1 MKGDNLMSEVLVRGL
16 GPNPFK
22 VGTFVRDRILH
33 ANPISKWMGKEEQE
47 RVRTILETIYPNNV
61 FFREG
66 WFIRILSTDSFNEE
80 DADNFGLYM
89 VRGVNIGK
97 TILNEDT
104 YTDVLEKHEA
114 QDMGKCIFHIPD
126 MAHKYGSFIILEDVI
141 TQSFRHMSSVWNPDG
156 TRETNELTD
165 REKFWGYIQE
175 TVYED
180 LKDFVEVMILSYIN
194 RFNIYPYDMLRDNSL
209 KELLTGFNYYSTIV
223 DRKIENNITDEETKI
238 QRIARPMMYQ
248 LAEYEAWVVSTD
260 MFTEHPEK
268 HDKLM
273 ETMKCLDENENS
285 DPAITLVKLI
295 QIIKTRKNGEE
306 K

>member
-1 MKGDNLMSEVLVRGL
+1 MSEVLVRGL

-22 VGTFVRDRILH
+22 IGTFVRDRILH
-33 ANPISKWMGKEEQE
+33 VNPLSKWMGKEEPE
-47 RVRTILETIYPNNV
+47 KVRTILEALYPNNV

-66 WFIRILSTDSFNEE
+66 WFIRILSTDSFNDG

-97 TILNEDT
+97 VALNEDT
-104 YTDVLEKHEA
+104 YIDVSEMHEA

-126 MAHKYGSFIILEDVI
+126 LAHKYGSFIILEDVI

-156 TRETNELTD
+156 TRETNDLTD
-165 REKFWGYIQE
+165 REEFWGYIQE

-180 LKDFVEVMILSYIN
+180 IKDFIEVVVFNYTAKLNLYPYEMLKDNALV
-194 RFNIYPYDMLRDNSL
+194 
-209 KELLTGFNYYSTIV
+209 ELLTGFNYYSAIV
-223 DRKIENNITDEETKI
+223 DRKIENGITDLDTKVDY
-238 QRIARPMMYQ
+238 IARPMLYQ
-248 LAEYEAWVVSTD
+248 LAEYEAWVVNKD
-260 MFTEHPEK
+260 MFIDHPEK
-268 HDKLM
+268 HDRLM
-273 ETMKCLDENENS
+273 ECMKCLDENEGS

-295 QIIKTRKNGEE
+295 QIIKSKKNGEE

>member
-1 MKGDNLMSEVLVRGL
+1 MAEVLVRGL

-22 VGTFVRDRILH
+22 IGTFVRDRILH
-33 ANPISKWMGKEEQE
+33 VNPLSKWMGKEEPE
-47 RVRTILETIYPNNV
+47 KVRAILEALYPNNV

-66 WFIRILSTDSFNEE
+66 WFIRILSTDSFNEG

-97 TILNEDT
+97 VALNEDA
-104 YTDVLEKHEA
+104 YAKVFVKKDKV

-126 MAHKYGSFIILEDVI
+126 VAHKYGSFIILEDVI

-156 TRETNELTD
+156 TREDNDLTD

-180 LKDFVEVMILSYIN
+180 LKDFVEVMFFHYIS
-194 RFNIYPYDMLRDNSL
+194 RVSCYPYDMLSDNSFP
-209 KELLTGFNYYSTIV
+209 ELLTGFNYYSAIV
-223 DRKIENNITDEETKI
+223 DRKIENGITDEATKI

-248 LAEYEAWVVSTD
+248 LVEYEAWVVDKD
-260 MFTEHPEK
+260 MFTERYTER

-273 ETMKCLDENENS
+273 ETMKCLDENEDS

-295 QIIKTRKNGEE
+295 QIIKSKKNGEE

>member
-1 MKGDNLMSEVLVRGL
+1 MAEVLVRGL

-22 VGTFVRDRILH
+22 IGTFVRDRILH
-33 ANPISKWMGKEEQE
+33 VNPLSKWMGKEEPE
-47 RVRTILETIYPNNV
+47 KVRAILEALYPNNV

-66 WFIRILSTDSFNEE
+66 WFIRILSTDSFNEG

-97 TILNEDT
+97 VALDGNT
-104 YTDVLEKHEA
+104 YTYVPDKHA

-126 MAHKYGSFIILEDVI
+126 VAHKYGSFIILEDVI

-156 TRETNELTD
+156 TREDNDLTD

-180 LKDFVEVMILSYIN
+180 IKDFVEVMLLTYIN
-194 RFNIYPYDMLRDNSL
+194 KLNMYPYDMLRDNSFP
-209 KELLTGFNYYSTIV
+209 ELLTGFNYYSAIV
-223 DRKIENNITDEETKI
+223 DKQLGTLITNDDIKIN
-238 QRIARPMMYQ
+238 RVARPMMYQ
-248 LAEYEAWVVSTD
+248 LAEYEAWAVRDD

-273 ETMKCLDENENS
+273 ETMKCLDENEDS

-295 QIIKTRKNGEE
+295 QIIKSKKNGEE